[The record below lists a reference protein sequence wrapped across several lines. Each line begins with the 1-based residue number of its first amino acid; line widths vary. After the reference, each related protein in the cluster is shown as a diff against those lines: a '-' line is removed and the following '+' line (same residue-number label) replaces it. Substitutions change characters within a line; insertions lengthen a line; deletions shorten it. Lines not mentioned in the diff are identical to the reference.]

1 MRRVLVTGA
10 SGFLGAHIVAR
21 LAADGM
27 QVVAQGRDVG
37 RCAALE
43 ADGHAVV
50 RRDLSQPLDADAG
63 AAFGE
68 LGAIVHCA
76 ALSAPFGR
84 LADFQA
90 ANVTATRNL
99 VDFAHRQGVRRFVQI
114 SSPSVCF
121 AFRDQLGVPEDMA
134 LPEPVNA
141 YALTKRQGEEIV
153 LAASGIGPVILRPRG
168 IYGAGDRALLPRLL
182 AAARRPLPLFRDG
195 QARIDLTHVDDV
207 VEAVVAALEAGSS
220 ADGQIFNVSGGEVL
234 PVRRIAET
242 ACARAGVAAR
252 WRKMP
257 LWPAMLAAGAME
269 AVALRLPGRPEPP
282 VTRYGL
288 GLFAY
293 AQSLDIS
300 KAARMLGW
308 APKVSFEEGL
318 DRTFGKAAESRFAA
332 GRAAA

>member
-10 SGFLGAHIVAR
+10 SGFLGAHVAAR
-21 LAADGM
+21 LAAVGM
-27 QVVAQGRDVG
+27 SVLAQGRDAG

-43 ADGHAVV
+43 AAGHAVV
-50 RRDLSQPLDADAG
+50 RIDLSQPFDAAVD

-68 LGAIVHCA
+68 PDAIVHCA

-84 LADFQA
+84 PADFET

-99 VDFAHRQGVRRFVQI
+99 VDFARRQGVRRFVQI

-121 AFRDQLGVPEDMA
+121 AFRDQLGVSEDMA

-141 YALTKRQGEEIV
+141 YARTKRQGEGIV
-153 LAASGIGPVILRPRG
+153 LAMSGIGPVVLRPRG

-182 AAARRPLPLFRDG
+182 GAARQRPLPLFRDG

-207 VEAVVAALEAGSS
+207 VDAVFAALAAGSA

-234 PVRRIAET
+234 PVRRIAED
-242 ACARAGVAAR
+242 ACARSGLTAR

-257 LWPAMLAAGAME
+257 LWPAMLAAGVME
-269 AVALRLPGRPEPP
+269 AVALRLPGQPEPP

-293 AQSLDIS
+293 AQSLDIA
-300 KAARMLGW
+300 KAGRILGW
-308 APKVSFEEGL
+308 APRVSFEEGL
-318 DRTFGKAAESRFAA
+318 DRTFGKTENQGAI
-332 GRAAA
+332 GRAA